1 MADIIIVDDQDS
13 IRDTLKSAFSDLG
26 HTVNTFATGTQAL
39 AAFQEKP
46 ADLVISDVR
55 MPEMDGFKLLQA
67 IKNIDPSVKFIMMTA
82 YSSIDDAV
90 AAMKL
95 GALDYISKP
104 FDLKEI
110 ETKVKKLF
118 TTSTTPPLKASQSIL
133 ERYDGHP
140 SRNENM
146 VSVYE
151 IAKKASQNKS
161 NVLIRG
167 DSGTGKELI
176 AKAIHFNGREADG
189 KPFVKVNCAALAEG
203 ILESELFG
211 HERGAFTGAM
221 GQRKGKFEIADN
233 GTLFLDEIGDIP
245 LNTQVKL
252 LRVLQE
258 REFERVGGNE
268 TISVTVRIITA
279 TNKNLEE
286 MISNGTFREDLFYRL
301 NVIPIYLPPLRER
314 PEDIDMLMDHF
325 LARLNARIG
334 RSRNFSAGARARL
347 HAYHWPGNV
356 RQLENLVELLL
367 NNGSLVPAPGSC
379 AARPPTPGWS
389 RCSPR
394 GCR

>member
-1 MADIIIVDDQDS
+1 MCS
-13 IRDTLKSAFSDLG
+13 KTRS
-26 HTVNTFATGTQAL
+26 
-39 AAFQEKP
+39 
-46 ADLVISDVR
+46 
-55 MPEMDGFKLLQA
+55 MLQA

-82 YSSIDDAV
+82 YSSIDEAV
-90 AAMKL
+90 PEMKL
-95 GALDYISKP
+95 GALDYIRKP
-104 FDLKEI
+104 FDLIKI
-110 ETKVKKLF
+110 KTKVKTLF
-118 TTSTTPPLKASQSIL
+118 PPSPPPPLKASQSIL

-301 NVIPIYLPPLRER
+301 NIIPIYMPPLRER
-314 PEDIDMLMDHF
+314 PEDIPLLVHHF
-325 LARLNARIG
+325 LKRLLHG
-334 RSRNFSAGARARL
+334 R
-347 HAYHWPGNV
+347 
-356 RQLENLVELLL
+356 
-367 NNGSLVPAPGSC
+367 APMDVSHD
-379 AARPPTPGWS
+379 AMQAL
-389 RCSPR
+389 
-394 GCR
+394 